1 MYVDELLKIAQ
12 NYADINSGC
21 LKVHVGCL
29 ITKDSNIIALGANR
43 CLPNFCITARGCLRV
58 ELYGENS
65 KEHRNP
71 EDCRAIHAEIDAIAH
86 SREPLVGSTIYV
98 TRYPCEACAKAIV
111 SAGIA
116 KVVYGRQQPISEYT
130 RKIFEHYNI
139 DVYHYKAFD
148 SPDVLY

>member
-1 MYVDELLKIAQ
+1 MYVDNLFNIAQ

-21 LKVHVGCL
+21 LKVQVGCV
-29 ITKDSNIIALGANR
+29 ITKDDSIIALGANR
-43 CLPNFCITARGCLRV
+43 CIPNFCKTMRGCLRV

-86 SREPLVGSTIYV
+86 SRESLVGSTLYG

-111 SAGIA
+111 ASGIA
-116 KVVYGRQQPISEYT
+116 KVVYGRLQPISEQT
-130 RKIFEHYNI
+130 RQIPEYHDV
-139 DVYHYKAFD
+139 DVYHYRAFD
-148 SPDVLY
+148 NPDVPY